1 MEGDLRF
8 SLLLCP
14 LRSNQ
19 IPECLADSLCLC
31 PHHPSAMETQIF
43 TTLQRLPVSL
53 KKVFHPSQAAL
64 LDLVTSS
71 FHLEVSSPTNRISFF
86 KCQFKYYIFRDAF
99 QVLPECVKVSL
110 TTFLHCN
117 VSSLRLQVCLP
128 SSSSF
133 WLVGKDCFCLIR
145 HSIPSTWHHAWPVV
159 GA

>member
-71 FHLEVSSPTNRISFF
+71 FHLEVSSPTNCISFF

-117 VSSLRLQVCLP
+117 VSSLCLQVYVYLHLHHFGLWGRIAFVLFATP
-128 SSSSF
+128 S
-133 WLVGKDCFCLIR
+133 
-145 HSIPSTWHHAWPVV
+145 PVP
-159 GA
+159 GTMPDLW